1 MATGMDTD
9 YLIVPIRRYLDAV
22 EDMAVPSRRTQGT
35 GRAYTRPPLSLFEQL
50 PLEIR
55 QEIYGWLGFPIGG
68 KVWELITTKQG
79 GMCVRTTLQCILFSR
94 WDLFPEGFYDIKCA
108 TTHSPIQSRWDCVE
122 QVNHTRA
129 SRTSLKL
136 CSYSIGGPDFCS
148 SLQEFDAKFGIR
160 FSRAST

>member
-1 MATGMDTD
+1 
-9 YLIVPIRRYLDAV
+9 
-22 EDMAVPSRRTQGT
+22 MAVPSRRRQGT

-68 KVWELITTKQG
+68 KVWEPIATTQG
-79 GMCVRTTLQCILFSR
+79 GMCVRTTIQYLLFPGR
-94 WDLFPEGFYDIKCA
+94 DLFPESFYDVKYA
-108 TTHSPIQSRWDCVE
+108 TTRSPIQARWNCVE
-122 QVNHTRA
+122 EVNHTRA

-136 CSYSIGGPDFCS
+136 YSYSIGGPDFYS
-148 SLQEFDAKFGIR
+148 SPKAFDANFGIP

>member
-1 MATGMDTD
+1 MNTD
-9 YLIVPIRRYLDAV
+9 CPVVPIRRYLDAV

-68 KVWELITTKQG
+68 KIWEPIATKQG
-79 GMCVRTTLQCILFSR
+79 GMCVRTALQYILFPR
-94 WDLFPEGFYDIKCA
+94 WDLFPKGFYDVKYA
-108 TTHSPIQSRWDCVE
+108 TTLSPRQSRWDCVE
-122 QVNHTRA
+122 EVNDTRA
-129 SRTSLKL
+129 TCTSLKL